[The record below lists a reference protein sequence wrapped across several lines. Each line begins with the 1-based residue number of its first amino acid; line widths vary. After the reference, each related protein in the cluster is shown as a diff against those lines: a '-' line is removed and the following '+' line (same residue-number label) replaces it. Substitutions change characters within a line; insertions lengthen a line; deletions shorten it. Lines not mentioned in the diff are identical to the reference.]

1 MLEQLFLRRP
11 LRCAR
16 VTETQQP
23 PKPKLVEK
31 LQQRKE
37 VHLQRSRLVRIL
49 YVLVGFTVLLG
60 GLAMLVLP
68 GPAFLVIPI
77 GLAILA
83 LEFTWAEATLERA
96 IEQGERAKQKAA
108 DTSTTQRVLTGVA
121 AALGAGAVAGWAV
134 VGDIPVVPV

>member
-1 MLEQLFLRRP
+1 MLEQLFLRRA